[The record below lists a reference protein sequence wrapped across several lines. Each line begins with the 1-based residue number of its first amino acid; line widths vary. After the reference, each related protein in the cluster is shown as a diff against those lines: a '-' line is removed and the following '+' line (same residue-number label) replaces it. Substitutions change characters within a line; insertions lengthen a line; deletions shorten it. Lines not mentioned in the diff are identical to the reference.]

1 MSTHRRRPIT
11 DASNASTDAAPPRR
25 TRSVVLPLYGEYPPL
40 WMELIERILSAGWD
54 EIVLCVDDPDEATE
68 RALAR
73 YADEPRIAVSRSDD
87 RRGKGGAIVDG
98 FEATT
103 GEVVGFVDA
112 DGAVTVEELEC
123 VFGLVASGDADVC
136 IGSRGYSGRRRTRQ
150 SWLRR
155 AFAFGYGVL
164 ARRATGV
171 PVYDFQCG
179 VKACSR
185 EAWEAVVDDVG
196 EHGFAFDTELIALL
210 HHAGFQ
216 IREVSIDWTD
226 SGDSSVSVLRDV
238 PRMFA
243 SLRRIRRTVA
253 GEVSGGLAAGR
264 QRVALLSAYPP
275 GKGHL
280 AEYGEALADSL
291 GPRDEVDLTV
301 LAQRSDFAPS
311 VEHRGDYV
319 VRRLWARDSLSGTF
333 ALLRELLSGD
343 YDVVHFNVHMTYF
356 GTKNRYRFFGL
367 ALPPLLSRLS
377 DARVVATLHDFL
389 EVVEDEVIEE
399 EVGWIQALGAV
410 FATQVLL
417 RCDATTVTAEEYL
430 DIVESRYKAREVHHV
445 PHGTFETANP
455 TTPTFEPPLR
465 VLVFGHLGPSKDV
478 ETVVEAI
485 ELVQAGVPDAELW
498 IAGDSHPGYPG
509 YREGLEK
516 QFATTPGVRFTG
528 YVEDYEL
535 DAIWND
541 STLLVMPYRTCTG
554 VSGVYQLAKSYGVPV
569 VAFDVDGIR
578 TSTVDTGGGAA
589 FVQPGDAKALAAE
602 MSGLWHD
609 RERLSALARRNAEA
623 SAEWTI
629 SDTADRLLDIYEGE
643 EPGRLSAPDLFDR
656 LPGGPCPDPG
666 CGGSLARRR
675 FMGDQSVVCADCETP
690 AVRTWGDAR

>member
-1 MSTHRRRPIT
+1 MTPNRHHTLTDVSTQTTTTRP
-11 DASNASTDAAPPRR
+11 
-25 TRSVVLPLYGEYPPL
+25 TRSVVLPIYGEYPPL
-40 WMELIERILSAGWD
+40 WMELTERILGAGWD
-54 EIVLCVDDPDEATE
+54 EVVLCVDAPDEATE
-68 RALAR
+68 RAISRFAG
-73 YADEPRIAVSRSDD
+73 DPRVVVSRSDE
-87 RRGKGGAIVDG
+87 RRGKGGAVVEGLD
-98 FEATT
+98 ATT

-123 VFGLVASGDADVC
+123 VFGLVESGDADAC
-136 IGSRGYSGRRRTRQ
+136 IGSRGYSGRRRSRQ
-150 SWLRR
+150 SFLRR

-185 EAWEAVVDDVG
+185 ETWEAIADDLG
-196 EHGFAFDTELIALL
+196 ETGFAFDTELIARI
-210 HHAGFQ
+210 HHSGFTV
-216 IREVSIDWTD
+216 REVSIDWTD

-243 SLRRIRRTVA
+243 SLRRIRKVA
-253 GEVSGGLAAGR
+253 SEEAIDPGSEGR
-264 QRVALLSAYPP
+264 KRVALVSAFPP
-275 GKGHL
+275 GQGHL
-280 AEYGEALADSL
+280 AEYGEALADSF
-291 GPRDEVDLTV
+291 GEREGVDLTV

-319 VRRLWARDSLSGTF
+319 VRRLWARDSLAGTF
-333 ALLRELLSGD
+333 ALLRDLLSGE

-377 DARVVATLHDFL
+377 DARVVATLHDLL

-417 RCDATTVTAEEYL
+417 RCDATTVTSGEYL

-445 PHGTFETANP
+445 PHGTFESVRPATVS
-455 TTPTFEPPLR
+455 FEPPLR

-485 ELVQAGVPDAELW
+485 ERVQAGVPDAELW

-509 YREGLEK
+509 YRERLEK
-516 QFATTPGVRFTG
+516 QFATMPGVRFTG
-528 YVEDYEL
+528 YVEDYEM
-535 DAIWND
+535 DALWED
-541 STLLVMPYRTCTG
+541 ATLLVMPYRTCTG
-554 VSGVYQLAKSYGVPV
+554 VSGVFQLAKSYGVPA
-569 VAFDVDGIR
+569 VASDVDGIR
-578 TSTVDTGGGAA
+578 TSTVDTGGDAA
-589 FVQPGDAKALAAE
+589 FVPPGDAEALAAE
-602 MSGLWHD
+602 ISGLWHD
-609 RERLSALARRNAEA
+609 RERLETLARRNVEA

-629 SDTADRLLDIYEGE
+629 SDTVDRLLEIFDGE
-643 EPGRLSAPDLFDR
+643 EPTRLSVADVLDR
-656 LPGGPCPDPG
+656 LPAEPCPTPG
-666 CGGSLARRR
+666 CSGILWSRE
-675 FMGDQSVVCADCETP
+675 FKGDNAVVCSDCETP
-690 AVRTWGDAR
+690 AVRTWGEV